1 MAKDKADATPN
12 ETITA
17 AGDQQANQFQLQ
29 IDDAEVPVKYSTTVR
44 VWGSSEEINLDFAGP
59 IRPTNQQNVARLK
72 IDQRMILN
80 PWAAKRLAVALG
92 QAVGRYE
99 GTYGVLELDER
110 KRRRSTG
117 ADTAAAPAAPAAA
130 APAAD
135 AGADKKDNSKADDK
149 NKAGASGKKS

>member
-1 MAKDKADATPN
+1 MAKDNADATAN

-29 IDDAEVPVKYSTTVR
+29 IDDADVPMKYSTTVR

-59 IRPTNQQNVARLK
+59 IRPTNQQNIARLK

-99 GTYGVLELDER
+99 STYGVLELDER
-110 KRRRSTG
+110 KRRRTP
-117 ADTAAAPAAPAAA
+117 AAAPAAA

-135 AGADKKDNSKADDK
+135 AKADDK
-149 NKAGASGKKS
+149 AKDAKADDKAKAGTGSKKS